1 MKFHRTKAAIAALS
15 MLAIPVAVVGQEER
29 DPAPGSVFDLG
40 NWKIDL
46 PQDEDGDGRSDT
58 VEVEEIQDYSH
69 PDFFYLDDQNRMV
82 FTAPNRAITTANSTN
97 TRSELRYMIRGT
109 NRRIPTLS
117 PGNNFAVRGRRNSD
131 RFGSIGG
138 RMQATLQVDHV
149 AVNAGNPDRN
159 PAYSVVVGQIHAVR
173 YDDTTSGFGYG
184 NEPIKIYYKKWPG
197 HETGSLFWTYE
208 RNLARDNP
216 DRSDIAV
223 PVFGNLWD
231 NPDDPG
237 ENGIALGEEF
247 TYEINVHNNTMYVTF
262 TNERLGTVG
271 HAVSLVQGVDE
282 LDNPQSYGGDALYFK
297 AGAYNQCSA
306 ADRPGFWY
314 AACGGTGDWAVDQAN
329 GDYAQVRFSRLEV
342 GPSVPFQ
349 GAVE

>member
-1 MKFHRTKAAIAALS
+1 MKFYRTKAAIAALS
-15 MLAIPVAVVGQEER
+15 LLAFPAGVVASQDH
-29 DPAPGSVFDLG
+29 DPAPGSAFDLSH
-40 NWKIDL
+40 WKIDL

-58 VEVEEIQDYSH
+58 VEVEDIQDYSH
-69 PDFFYLDDQNRMV
+69 PDFFYLSDEGRMV
-82 FTAPNRAITTANSTN
+82 FTAPNRAVTTANSTN
-97 TRSELRYMIRGT
+97 TRSELRYMIRGENT
-109 NRRIPTLS
+109 RIRTAS
-117 PGNNFAVRGRRNSD
+117 PGNNFAVRGRRDSD
-131 RFGSIGG
+131 QYGSIGG
-138 RMQATLQVDHV
+138 RMQATLRVDHV
-149 AVNAGNPDRN
+149 ARNAADPDRR

-173 YDDTTSGFGYG
+173 FDDTSSGFGYG
-184 NEPIKIYYKKWPG
+184 NEPIKIFYKKWPG

-231 NPDDPG
+231 NPEDPG

-282 LDNPQSYGGDALYFK
+282 LDNPQSYGGDTLYFK
-297 AGAYNQCSA
+297 AGAYNQCSTA
-306 ADRPGFWY
+306 SRPGFWY
-314 AACGGTGDWAVDQAN
+314 AGCGGSGDWEVDQAN
-329 GDYAQVRFSRLEV
+329 GDYTQVSFSRLEV
-342 GPSVPFQ
+342 GPSVPFEGEVQ
-349 GAVE
+349 